1 MDLAPLIDHTIL
13 KADAT
18 ADDVRQVCAE
28 AREYGFA
35 AVCVNPG
42 RVVLAMAELAGSGVA
57 TCAVV
62 GFPLGATTTA
72 QKVVEAGG
80 CLDTGA
86 TEIDMVLNLG
96 LLRDGDEAAVVAD
109 IRAVVEICRARG
121 ALLKVILETSLL
133 DDHRVVRACALAVA
147 AGAHFVK
154 TSTGFAGG
162 GATPQHVALMA
173 AAVREAGLG
182 VKASGGIRTRAQAEA
197 LIHAGATRLGAS
209 ASVAIVAG
217 NGDDRSS

>member
-28 AREYGFA
+28 ARVHGFA

-42 RVVLAMAELAGSGVA
+42 RVALAAAELAGAEVA
-57 TCAVV
+57 VCAVV

-72 QKVVEAGG
+72 QKVAETNG
-80 CLDTGA
+80 CLDAGA
-86 TEIDMVLNLG
+86 TEIDMVQNLG

-109 IRAVVEICRARG
+109 IGAVADACRARG

-133 DDHRVVRACALAVA
+133 DDDQVTRACALAVE

-162 GATPQHVALMA
+162 GATPHHVALMA

-197 LIHAGATRLGAS
+197 LVRAGATRLGAS
-209 ASVAIVAG
+209 AGVAMIG
-217 NGDDRSS
+217 GQESG